1 MSIEGEIKISVVAR
15 SGQVES
21 VSITSTRPLHITKL
35 FAGKSIDS
43 VAEIM
48 NALYQLCNT
57 AHRFAFLRLLD
68 ESAVIT
74 LSQNE
79 IQAYK
84 LLLDLET
91 IREHCFSIASKWSQ
105 DADNL
110 IDTNIINL
118 LATLKEINSTLFANT
133 DALSLADKE
142 LQSFNSIDKLIIKLE
157 QQLQNLLIGSKNNS
171 ESIFTD
177 MDSFNNWLQVGESK
191 SVTFLNYLQQHK
203 LNEIGD
209 VKVSHL
215 PDLNLQEVS
224 ALLNND
230 AYIQHPSYQE
240 ITCETTP
247 YSRQSKHQFIKQLVN
262 VHGNGVLTRAVSQLL
277 EVFELL
283 NKVKHDYR
291 DIEPENISYNIQLPV
306 LETSALVQ
314 LEAARGRLVHQ
325 LSIENEKI
333 KTYQILAPT
342 EWNFHPEGVLNN
354 MIKSLSFTDKEDLIK
369 RVKLLVNA
377 IDPCVGYSVEV
388 DHA

>member
-262 VHGNGVLTRAVSQLL
+262 AHGNGVLTRAVSQLL

>member
-1 MSIEGEIKISVVAR
+1 MPIEGEIKISVIAR
-15 SGQVES
+15 AGQVES
-21 VSITSTRPLHITKL
+21 VSITSTRPLHITRL

-43 VAEIM
+43 VADIM

-68 ESAVIT
+68 ESAVIK

-91 IREHCFSIASKWSQ
+91 IREHCFSISSKWSQ
-105 DADNL
+105 DSGNSV
-110 IDTNIINL
+110 DTNIINL
-118 LATLKEINSTLFANT
+118 LVILKEINSTLFANT
-133 DALSLADKE
+133 DPLSLADKE

-157 QQLQNLLIGSKNNS
+157 QQLQNLLIGSENNA
-171 ESIFTD
+171 ESIFTGI
-177 MDSFNNWLQVGESK
+177 DSFNNWLQYGESK
-191 SVTFLNYLQQHK
+191 SVTFLNYLQQHQ
-203 LNEIGD
+203 LNKIGD

-215 PDLNLQEVS
+215 PDLDLQEVS

-230 AYIQHPSYQE
+230 AYIKHPSYQNV
-240 ITCETTP
+240 TYETTP
-247 YSRQSKHQFIKQLVN
+247 YSRQSRHQLIKQLVN
-262 VHGNGVLTRAVSQLL
+262 IHGNGVLTRAVAQLL
-277 EVFELL
+277 EIFELL

-291 DIEPENISYNIQLPV
+291 DIESENISYSIQLPV
-306 LETSALVQ
+306 LETRALVQ

-325 LSIENEKI
+325 LSIEDEKI

-342 EWNFHPEGVLNN
+342 EWNFHPEGVLNH
-354 MIKSLSFTDKEDLIK
+354 MIESLNFTDKEDLIK
-369 RVKLLVNA
+369 KIKLLVNA

>member
-1 MSIEGEIKISVVAR
+1 MPIEGEIKISVVAR

-43 VAEIM
+43 VADIM
-48 NALYQLCNT
+48 NALYHLCNT

-68 ESAVIT
+68 ESTVIT

-79 IQAYK
+79 IQAYN

-105 DADNL
+105 DTDNL
-110 IDTNIINL
+110 VDTNIINL

-142 LQSFNSIDKLIIKLE
+142 LQSFNSIEKLIIKLE

-203 LNEIGD
+203 LNEMGD
-209 VKVSHL
+209 VKVFHL
-215 PDLNLQEVS
+215 PDLDPEELSGLLDNEV
-224 ALLNND
+224 
-230 AYIQHPSYQE
+230 YIRQPSYQDT
-240 ITCETTP
+240 TCETTP

-283 NKVKHDYR
+283 NKVKCDYKN
-291 DIEPENISYNIQLPV
+291 IKAETISYKVQFPT
-306 LETSALVQ
+306 LEKSALVQ

-333 KTYQILAPT
+333 KSYQILAPT
-342 EWNFHPEGVLNN
+342 EWNFHPKGVLNH
-354 MIKSLSFTDKEDLIK
+354 MIKSLNFTDKEDLINK
-369 RVKLLVNA
+369 VRLLINA
-377 IDPCVGYSVEV
+377 IDPCVGYSIKV

>member
-43 VAEIM
+43 VADIM

-105 DADNL
+105 DTDNL
-110 IDTNIINL
+110 VDTNIINL

-142 LQSFNSIDKLIIKLE
+142 LQSFNSIDELIIKLD

-177 MDSFNNWLQVGESK
+177 MNSFNNWLQVGKSK
-191 SVTFLNYLQQHK
+191 SVIFLNYLQQHR
-203 LNEIGD
+203 LNKIGD

-224 ALLNND
+224 TLLNND

-262 VHGNGVLTRAVSQLL
+262 AHGNGVLTRAVSQLL

-283 NKVKHDYR
+283 HKVKHDYR
-291 DIEPENISYNIQLPV
+291 DIESENISYNIQLPV

-342 EWNFHPEGVLNN
+342 EWNFHPEGVLNH
-354 MIKSLSFTDKEDLIK
+354 MIKSLNFTDKEDLIK
-369 RVKLLVNA
+369 RVRLLVNA

>member
-142 LQSFNSIDKLIIKLE
+142 LQSFNSINKLIIKLE